1 MIQLP
6 IIGALLEA
14 TGMILEKKTLREKKM
29 DYKNYTVYE
38 FFAIVAASLPFLY
51 FFWRA
56 DAAAFEFWNLF
67 RLFFVVA
74 FSVAANLLIFYSL
87 KRKNVSEFEPL
98 WLTQPLFTV
107 LLAFIIYPGERNSAI
122 VGLAL
127 IASLTLV
134 FSHIKKNH
142 LVFDKYIIAA
152 LLGSL
157 FFAVELVLSRP
168 LLDYYST
175 FTFYFLR
182 CFFVLAA
189 CFILFRPSFG
199 GHKTRTWFVIFVI
212 GLTWVLY
219 RTILYYGY
227 LKLGIVFTTI
237 LFILSPV
244 FIFLFAAIFLK
255 EKPTWKQIASA
266 VVIIACVITAI
277 VLEG

>member
-14 TGMILEKKTLREKKM
+14 TGMILEKKTLKGKKM
-29 DYKNYTVYE
+29 NYKNYTVFE
-38 FFAIVAASLPFLY
+38 FLAIVVMSLPFLY

-56 DAAAFEFWNLF
+56 DAGAFEFWNLF
-67 RLFFVVA
+67 RLFFVVV

-87 KRKNVSEFEPL
+87 KRENISEFEPL

-107 LLAFIIYPGERNSAI
+107 LLAFIIYPGERNITI
-122 VGLAL
+122 VALAL
-127 IASLTLV
+127 IASLALV
-134 FSHIKKNH
+134 FSHIKKGH
-142 LVFDKYIIAA
+142 FLFDKYIIAA
-152 LLGSL
+152 LLGSF
-157 FFAVELVLSRP
+157 FFAVELVISKP
-168 LLDYYST
+168 LLDYYSP

-182 CFFVLAA
+182 CFFVLAI
-189 CFILFRPSFG
+189 CFALFRPSLG
-199 GHKTRTWFVIFVI
+199 GQKIGTWLTILVI

-227 LKLGIVFTTI
+227 LSFGIVFTTI

-266 VVIIACVITAI
+266 AIIVACVIAAI